1 MFAPT
6 PLLTQLFD
14 FPREG
19 EIPEKSLVKALSSGL
34 GMENI
39 CLFLLVAHRVPP
51 GHTRYARGIRL
62 IGIHDRDSAM
72 TSTRRAAPRR
82 RRRRLFSMRFCNALM
97 FL

>member
-6 PLLTQLFD
+6 PPLLGQLFD
-14 FPREG
+14 SPRQG
-19 EIPEKSLVKALSSGL
+19 RIPEKSGSLVKALFSGL

-39 CLFLLVAHRVPP
+39 CLFLFVAHRVPP

-72 TSTRRAAPRR
+72 TSTRRAAAADFFQCGFVTR
-82 RRRRLFSMRFCNALM
+82 
-97 FL
+97 